1 MSIIND
7 ALKKAQKSLTRTEKV
22 SDKNPEPP
30 VFPAAPDAPK
40 SHDGKSIS
48 NMYEK
53 LHKPRVDQD
62 KRTAAPKH
70 EDEVVHMAPQQRSA
84 KNWVKIALTA
94 VVILAFAAGGFYL
107 AQQYAP
113 FKNIFASLK
122 KSSRRSGF
130 QFSNAPAKKRK
141 YKPGELVL
149 NGTSL
154 IDGRMVALIND
165 EIYEAGDV
173 VNGMSVINIEMN
185 KVELADD
192 QKITTLHVR

>member
-7 ALKKAQKSLTRTEKV
+7 ALKKAQKSLTRTEKA
-22 SDKNPEPP
+22 SDKDPKTPVSPTPP
-30 VFPAAPDAPK
+30 DTPK

-48 NMYEK
+48 NVYEK
-53 LHKPRVDQD
+53 LHKPRVDQN
-62 KRTAAPKH
+62 KSTAPSKH
-70 EDEVVHMAPQQRSA
+70 GDEVVHMSPQQRPA
-84 KNWVKIALTA
+84 KNWAKMAGTTLL
-94 VVILAFAAGGFYL
+94 ILAFVAGGLFL

-113 FKNIFASLK
+113 VKNMFASIK

-154 IDGRMVALIND
+154 IDGRMVSLIND

-185 KVELADD
+185 KVELSDD

>member
-7 ALKKAQKSLTRTEKV
+7 ALKKAQKSLTRTEKPV
-22 SDKNPEPP
+22 DKDPKTQAT
-30 VFPAAPDAPK
+30 PAPAAPK

-48 NMYEK
+48 NVYEK
-53 LHKPRVDQD
+53 LHKPRVNQDQ
-62 KRTAAPKH
+62 RTAAPKH
-70 EDEVVHMAPQQRSA
+70 EDEVVHMTPQQRSA
-84 KNWVKIALTA
+84 KNWAKMAGSTLL
-94 VVILAFAAGGFYL
+94 ILVFVAGGLYL

-113 FKNIFASLK
+113 VKNIFASLK

-130 QFSNAPAKKRK
+130 QFASAPAKKRK

-154 IDGRMVALIND
+154 IDGKMVALIND
-165 EIYEAGDV
+165 EIYEPGDV
-173 VNGMSVINIEMN
+173 VNGMSIVNIELN